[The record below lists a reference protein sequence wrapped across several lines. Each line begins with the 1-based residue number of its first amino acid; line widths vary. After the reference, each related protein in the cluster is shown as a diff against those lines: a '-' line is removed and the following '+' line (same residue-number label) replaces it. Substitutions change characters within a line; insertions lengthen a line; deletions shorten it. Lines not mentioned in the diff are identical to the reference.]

1 MEIYDETYI
10 KSHFSKVALT
20 QASRCSQ
27 RARGKTPLLPE
38 NKQSF
43 LRLQLNV
50 LHYHTVHF
58 LFNLLSLST
67 FLSQQ
72 TLLDDLWKNLQ
83 INSWFNFITN
93 VFVCVQRLFMDQH
106 CVQVV
111 NLKKGGKMILFL
123 CAQDHIFS
131 FFSPWYWKMHGVW
144 CFYTSTVSK
153 FKILTLLYAHSTT
166 QTKV

>member
-1 MEIYDETYI
+1 MENAAFAGELQWD
-10 KSHFSKVALT
+10 VT
-20 QASRCSQ
+20 QRHERCHNTGNDLMTSNVM
-27 RARGKTPLLPE
+27 PLPSE
-38 NKQSF
+38 QSF
-43 LRLQLNV
+43 LCLQLNV

-111 NLKKGGKMILFL
+111 NLKKGEKMILFL

-131 FFSPWYWKMHGVW
+131 FFFPLVLKDAWRMM
-144 CFYTSTVSK
+144 F
-153 FKILTLLYAHSTT
+153 LY
-166 QTKV
+166 KYRIEV